1 LIQTPIIGD
10 KTLFA
15 KLVVPVKKAKTV
27 PSIFVGVIF
36 ANKARVGRV
45 FMAKLMTPKI
55 VSVHIMKTMSFIPRY
70 KFHLRAKAY

>member
-1 LIQTPIIGD
+1 M
-10 KTLFA
+10 FA

-45 FMAKLMTPKI
+45 FMAKLITPKI
-55 VSVHIMKTMSFIPRY
+55 VSVHIINTKSFIPRY
-70 KFHLRAKAY
+70 RFHLTANAY